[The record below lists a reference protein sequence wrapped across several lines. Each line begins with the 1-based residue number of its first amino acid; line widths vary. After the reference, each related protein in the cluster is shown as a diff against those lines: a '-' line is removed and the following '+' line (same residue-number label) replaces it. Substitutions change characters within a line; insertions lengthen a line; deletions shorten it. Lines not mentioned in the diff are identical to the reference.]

1 MEILLVNKAISILVN
16 HVESFLELL
25 DLGLIKHS
33 EYIGSRPLGTLLG
46 SLRLG
51 LFAGHG
57 GGMKGACSGRSQ
69 QLRAVLCGSGHRK
82 VLRKPS
88 QGPKTKEGG
97 QPMRKDTHPSPAC
110 PPAWDLA
117 IQGEGI

>member
-57 GGMKGACSGRSQ
+57 GGMKGACACVCLCASPVICAVCLVSGVLSSVCRLL
-69 QLRAVLCGSGHRK
+69 LRGENHC
-82 VLRKPS
+82 LR
-88 QGPKTKEGG
+88 GG
-97 QPMRKDTHPSPAC
+97 R
-110 PPAWDLA
+110 LR
-117 IQGEGI
+117 I

>member
-1 MEILLVNKAISILVN
+1 MEILFVNKAISILVN

-46 SLRLG
+46 SLCLG

-69 QLRAVLCGSGHRK
+69 QLTAVLCGSDRK
-82 VLRKPS
+82 STV
-88 QGPKTKEGG
+88 
-97 QPMRKDTHPSPAC
+97 
-110 PPAWDLA
+110 
-117 IQGEGI
+117 

>member
-57 GGMKGACSGRSQ
+57 GGMKGACKPHTFMSKKG
-69 QLRAVLCGSGHRK
+69 LVLI
-82 VLRKPS
+82 
-88 QGPKTKEGG
+88 
-97 QPMRKDTHPSPAC
+97 SP
-110 PPAWDLA
+110 PVF
-117 IQGEGI
+117 I

>member
-57 GGMKGACSGRSQ
+57 GGMKGACACVCLCASPVICAVGVTSMRSLQTGNGRDPG
-69 QLRAVLCGSGHRK
+69 RCR
-82 VLRKPS
+82 
-88 QGPKTKEGG
+88 TKYKEH
-97 QPMRKDTHPSPAC
+97 T
-110 PPAWDLA
+110 
-117 IQGEGI
+117 